1 MAETDHELAG
11 MVNLVL
17 FERMPR
23 PGRDAGRWGYL
34 GNMFVV
40 PEQRG
45 KGVGAQM
52 LAGVIDYAAAAG
64 LERLVVS
71 PSQAS
76 MPFWRRS
83 GFVDA
88 DELLVYRFADGP

>member
-1 MAETDHELAG
+1 
-11 MVNLVL
+11 
-17 FERMPR
+17 
-23 PGRDAGRWGYL
+23 
-34 GNMFVV
+34 
-40 PEQRG
+40 
-45 KGVGAQM
+45 M

-88 DELLVYRFADGP
+88 DDLLVYRFARGP